1 MCSRYSLT
9 SPPEAVRAYFGY
21 RDTPNFPPR
30 YNIAPTQPVAVV
42 RLNRDGERQ
51 FRLMRWGLLPSFVK
65 DPKQFPT
72 LINARAEEV
81 LDKPS
86 FRHAMR
92 YRRCLVV
99 ADGFYEWTGPKGKR
113 RPFLLRPREPQLI
126 AFAGIYE
133 RWRDQEGGETDT
145 VAILTCPANRTVAAL
160 HDRMPVVLP
169 FEHFAA
175 WLDVK
180 ATPAEAAL
188 ALLQPAADDLFEAIE
203 MHPKIN
209 DSKRDEPGIQEPLE
223 PSLLRGLT
231 DAAS

>member
-1 MCSRYSLT
+1 LT

-42 RLNRDGERQ
+42 RLNREGERQ

-113 RPFLLRPREPQLI
+113 RPFLLRSRKPQLI

>member
-42 RLNRDGERQ
+42 RLNREGERQ

>member
-21 RDTPNFPPR
+21 SDTPNFPAR
-30 YNIAPTQPVAVV
+30 YNVAPTQAIAVV
-42 RLNRDGERQ
+42 ALDREGAHR
-51 FRLMRWGLLPSFVK
+51 FRLMRWGLLPAFVK

-81 LDKPS
+81 LEKPS

-92 YRRCLVV
+92 FRRCLVP

-113 RPFLLRPREPQLI
+113 RPFLLRPREARLI

-133 RWRDQEGGETDT
+133 RWRDADGVEIDT
-145 VAILTCPANRTVAAL
+145 VAILTCPANGTIGLL

-169 FEHFAA
+169 LEHFAA

-180 ATPAEAAL
+180 GTPAETAAS
-188 ALLQPAADDLFEAIE
+188 LLQPAPDALFEAIE

-223 PSLLRGLT
+223 PSLL
-231 DAAS
+231 

>member
-21 RDTPNFPPR
+21 PDTPNFPAR
-30 YNIAPTQPVAVV
+30 YNVAPTQSVAVV
-42 RLNRDGERQ
+42 RHDREGQRQ
-51 FRLMRWGLLPSFVK
+51 FRLMRWGLLPRFVK
-65 DPKQFPT
+65 DLKQFPT
-72 LINARAEEV
+72 LINARSEEV

-86 FRHAMR
+86 FRQAMR
-92 YRRCLVV
+92 DRRCLVP

-113 RPFLLRPREPQLI
+113 RPFLLRPRQPHLL

-133 RWRDQEGGETDT
+133 RWRDPAGGEIDS
-145 VAILTCPANRTVAAL
+145 VAILTCPANRTVAPL

-169 FEHFAA
+169 VEHFEA

-180 ATPAEAAL
+180 GMDAETVL
-188 ALLQPAADDLFEAIE
+188 ALLQPAHDDLFEAIE

-223 PSLLRGLT
+223 PSLL
-231 DAAS
+231 